1 MSATNYAIG
10 LDYGTNSVRTLI
22 VNIANGREVASAVW
36 NYEHGTQGVILSR
49 DPNLARQHPADY
61 VKGAEVTIKKA
72 LAQAKRA
79 VRGFAP
85 DQIIGIGVDTT
96 GSTPLPVDRHGIPLA
111 FDKRFAKHPAAMAWL
126 WKDHTGIAEAT
137 EITALAGKIRPQY
150 LAKCGGTYSSE
161 WFFSKI
167 LHCLRTSPEVF
178 DAAFSWAECSDWV
191 PAMLTGTQAPD
202 KLTIGVC
209 AAGHKAMYND
219 SWGGYPDA
227 EFLAQ
232 LDPKLGELRSR
243 LRPKAHSIDRSVGG
257 LTLEWAR
264 RTGLP
269 MGLPVA
275 VGAFDAHLGGVG
287 SGIAPG
293 VLVKILGTSACDM
306 IVVPL
311 GEKLA
316 DIPGL
321 CGIVPGSILP
331 GCYGLEAGQSAVGD
345 IFNWFVNYIQPLGK
359 KAGSHEVLSAAAAK
373 MAPGESGLLAL
384 DWNNGNRTVLV
395 DQRLTGLLL
404 GQTLYTTPAEIYR
417 ALIEA
422 TAFGALTIISRFEEY
437 GLKVDE
443 IVNCGGIAEK
453 NPLVMQIYADVTGR
467 PIKISRSA
475 QTCALGAAIAGAVVA
490 GKAAGGYSNYPDAQK
505 AMTGLKSRVFKP
517 NPAAHAVYK
526 ELYSLYR
533 KLHDAFGT
541 QQTTGNLYDVMKRLI
556 EIRNRARK

>member
-79 VRGFAP
+79 VRGFVP

-178 DAAFSWAECSDWV
+178 DAAFSWVECSDWV

-243 LRPKAHSIDRSVGG
+243 LRPKAHSIDQSVGG
-257 LTLEWAR
+257 LTLEWAK

-359 KAGSHEVLSAAAAK
+359 KVGSHEALSAAAAK

-533 KLHDAFGT
+533 KLHDAFGI
-541 QQTTGNLYDVMKRLI
+541 QQATGNLYDVMKRLI